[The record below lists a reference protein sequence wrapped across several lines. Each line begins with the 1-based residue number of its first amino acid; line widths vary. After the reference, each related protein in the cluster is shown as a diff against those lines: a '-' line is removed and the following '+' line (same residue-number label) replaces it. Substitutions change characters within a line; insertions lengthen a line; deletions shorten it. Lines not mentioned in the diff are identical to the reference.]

1 MRTTVAMAAD
11 INDKGIT
18 KARARHFIRAVKNN
32 VFNRTALR
40 ALLNAG
46 DINGALK
53 VAAAVTA
60 AGAITEKYA
69 GVEETALTKMFK
81 GDVSPPIEPQSALI
95 SASRVSP
102 DPRQT

>member
-1 MRTTVAMAAD
+1 MLRVLALIACVSASKVPLSKVM
-11 INDKGIT
+11 
-18 KARARHFIRAVKNN
+18 
-32 VFNRTALR
+32 ALR
-40 ALLNAG
+40 GGMDLGPLNAG

-81 GDVSPPIEPQSALI
+81 GDVRPSHRTPDRSDI
-95 SASRVSP
+95 RVGVPS

>member
-1 MRTTVAMAAD
+1 MLRVLALVACVSASKVPLSKIMS
-11 INDKGIT
+11 
-18 KARARHFIRAVKNN
+18 
-32 VFNRTALR
+32 LR
-40 ALLNAG
+40 GGMDLGPLNAG

-81 GDVSPPIEPQSALI
+81 GDVRP
-95 SASRVSP
+95 SRRTSIRNDIRVGVPS

>member
-1 MRTTVAMAAD
+1 MLRVLALVACVSASKVAP
-11 INDKGIT
+11 
-18 KARARHFIRAVKNN
+18 
-32 VFNRTALR
+32 LR
-40 ALLNAG
+40 LSKVMNLRGGMDLGPLNAG

-81 GDVSPPIEPQSALI
+81 GDVRPSHRTPDRNDI
-95 SASRVSP
+95 RVGVPS

>member
-1 MRTTVAMAAD
+1 MLRVLALIACVSASKVPLSKVM
-11 INDKGIT
+11 
-18 KARARHFIRAVKNN
+18 
-32 VFNRTALR
+32 ALR
-40 ALLNAG
+40 GGMDLGPLNAG

-69 GVEETALTKMFK
+69 GVEETALTKMLK
-81 GDVSPPIEPQSALI
+81 GDVSPPIEPQSGLI
-95 SASRVSP
+95 SASRASP